1 MGSNSF
7 PAASRQRKQSF
18 AGILLY
24 ITGVANI
31 CFPEAPEGCGDV
43 RSTFLSGQIA
53 PDVPKCNISGNLGKN
68 LTKSK
73 NVQ

>member
-24 ITGVANI
+24 ITGVAKYAFRRRLRAAGT
-31 CFPEAPEGCGDV
+31 CEAL
-43 RSTFLSGQIA
+43 FLSGQIA

-68 LTKSK
+68 LTESK